1 MKNICVYCGSSFG
14 NSPLFR
20 EATWELGKQI
30 AQNNISL
37 VYGGGRIGLMGVL
50 ADSVLEH
57 NGTVTGVIPRFLLDK
72 ELGHNG
78 LTNLIVVENMHE
90 RKMRMILETDAF
102 VALPG
107 GLGTLEEIFEVIS
120 WGQLLL
126 HSKPCAFLNVEGFY
140 DSLNTFLQ
148 SAIASGFI
156 SEVVRE
162 CVLVDSRVE
171 SILQY
176 FNRYRHPVI
185 DKAGI
190 ALRET
195 MEKSEE

>member
-1 MKNICVYCGSSFG
+1 MKNICVCCGSSFG

-78 LTNLIVVENMHE
+78 LTNLIVVENKPMH
-90 RKMRMILETDAF
+90 
-102 VALPG
+102 
-107 GLGTLEEIFEVIS
+107 S
-120 WGQLLL
+120 
-126 HSKPCAFLNVEGFY
+126 
-140 DSLNTFLQ
+140 SLYP
-148 SAIASGFI
+148 
-156 SEVVRE
+156 VDWVR
-162 CVLVDSRVE
+162 
-171 SILQY
+171 
-176 FNRYRHPVI
+176 
-185 DKAGI
+185 
-190 ALRET
+190 
-195 MEKSEE
+195 

>member
-1 MKNICVYCGSSFG
+1 
-14 NSPLFR
+14 
-20 EATWELGKQI
+20 LGKQI

-57 NGTVTGVIPRFLLDK
+57 NGTVTGVIPRFLIDK

-90 RKMRMILETDAF
+90 RKMRMILEADAF